1 MIFLPFEKFYN
12 FHFLGREKPNL
23 VELGPYM
30 YRQKLKKADIRFSED
45 GEEVSHSVYR
55 EFYFESSY
63 NPNVSENDVVI
74 VPNIPIFGL
83 IKKSLD
89 KSAFEKA
96 FTRSLIE
103 SYSSEGIDT
112 GPFIKVTVKEFFW
125 GYPSILL
132 SMQRQQE
139 STNCKGEE
147 EDLFAAFKDFGEDS
161 DEATEESEKI
171 NCDIKRNNLV
181 PFGLFSIRNSSS
193 QGTERTIKTG
203 KGNPALKGSM
213 VSWNGMKKLNY
224 WSDQCNN
231 VDGRDPGGL
240 PLTINKSEVLN
251 LFIGQLCRSL
261 NFTYDSKVIIEN
273 EFQGRWFSSTY
284 LHKSFN
290 VRVMMHVYGYL

>member
-1 MIFLPFEKFYN
+1 MAFIF
-12 FHFLGREKPNL
+12 FLGREKPNL

-30 YRQKLKKADIRFSED
+30 YRQKLKKSDIRFSED

-83 IKKSLD
+83 IKKLSD
-89 KSAFEKA
+89 KSNYEKTI
-96 FTRSLIE
+96 TRSLIE
-103 SYSSEGIDT
+103 SFSSEGIDT
-112 GPFIKVTVKEFFW
+112 VPFIQVTVKEFFW

-132 SMQRQQE
+132 SLQRQEE
-139 STNCKGEE
+139 STNCKDEY
-147 EDLFAAFKDFGEDS
+147 EDEFAAFIDNFGD
-161 DEATEESEKI
+161 DATEESEKI

-284 LHKSFN
+284 L
-290 VRVMMHVYGYL
+290 LT

>member
-1 MIFLPFEKFYN
+1 MKFMIFFT
-12 FHFLGREKPNL
+12 LGREKPNL

-30 YRQKLKKADIRFSED
+30 YRQKLRKSDIRFSED

-55 EFYFESSY
+55 EFYFESAY
-63 NPNVSENDVVI
+63 NLNVSENDVVI

-83 IKKSLD
+83 IKQSLD
-89 KSAFEKA
+89 KSAYEKT

-139 STNCKGEE
+139 STNCKGVE
-147 EDLFAAFKDFGEDS
+147 EDEFAAFSDNFGED
-161 DEATEESEKI
+161 DDDDVTEESEKI
-171 NCDIKRNNLV
+171 DCDIKRNNLV

-224 WSDQCNN
+224 WSDKCNN

-261 NFTYDSKVIIEN
+261 NFTYDSNVIIEN
-273 EFQGRWFSSTY
+273 EFQGR
-284 LHKSFN
+284 
-290 VRVMMHVYGYL
+290 